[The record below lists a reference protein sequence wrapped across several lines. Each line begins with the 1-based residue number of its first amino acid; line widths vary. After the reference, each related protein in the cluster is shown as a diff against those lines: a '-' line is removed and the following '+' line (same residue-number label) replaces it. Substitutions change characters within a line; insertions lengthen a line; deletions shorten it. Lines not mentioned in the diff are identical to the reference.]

1 MSVGIS
7 RILASATELPAAAA
21 GPTLI
26 AEMAGRALRSACDD
40 AGISPSRIGLIV
52 TLSVSP
58 SHQGGR
64 ADIVGPRF
72 GYVVQRDLAIEGAF
86 VLDLI
91 DNDWAFALDQTIL
104 FAQGQGIA
112 YAALLRGENLARMRS
127 PHSAFRDGAG
137 ALLIEIGDEPSDS
150 AFVRLGTEPLL
161 TLDLDGDGARMRD
174 NGLPAEFPEAGR
186 ALLET
191 SGRDRVCVEAWAP
204 GWKADPA
211 GPAVTEGFGIFAIP
225 QMLSSAEGDR
235 CALVSLDPFKAR
247 LGRIVVA
254 T

>member
-1 MSVGIS
+1 MGIS
-7 RILASATELPAAAA
+7 RIIGSATELPAAAA

-26 AEMAGRALRSACDD
+26 AEMAGRALRRACDE
-40 AGISPSRIGLIV
+40 AGISPSQVGLIV

-72 GYVVQRDLAIEGAF
+72 GYVLQRDLAIEGAF

-112 YAALLRGENLARMRS
+112 YAALMRGENLARMRT
-127 PHSAFRDGAG
+127 PHPAFRDGAG
-137 ALLIEIGDEPSDS
+137 ALLVEIGDERSDA
-150 AFVRLGTEPLL
+150 AFVSLGTEPFL
-161 TLDLDGDGARMRD
+161 TLDLEGDGARMRD
-174 NGLPAEFPEAGR
+174 NGLPAEIPEAGC

-191 SGRDRVCVEAWAP
+191 GGHDRVYVEGWAP
-204 GWKADPA
+204 GWRADDA
-211 GPAVTEGFGIFAIP
+211 GPAVMGEFGIFAIP
-225 QMLSSAEGDR
+225 QLVSGGSGER

-254 T
+254 L